1 MAFKK
6 GLIFFIIVISS
17 LFAFRFFL
25 CKQENTIVINYTL
38 NYETD
43 SWHKNKTGLLWA
55 LSYLGAEL
63 PKASFESSI
72 KWIDTTTFKLSFDK
86 LGFNSK
92 ALNAIQQLTDSIKQT
107 EQYQKNGHIDLAQ
120 FVVLTIGSSW
130 HYYAITGFPKN
141 YQTYLN
147 EHNFSNAKQFPIT
160 NSTVSKHHR
169 LIKFMISDS
178 ILKTV
183 FIADE
188 GTGNLRDGNFEVQF
202 HEVMD
207 VMPNGQLRF
216 AIYNAQNNLVADSP
230 KSFGEAGKPAKC
242 IWCHEI
248 VFQPLFVETDSLFGE
263 INPRE
268 FQHIIEKQN
277 FVLKAY
283 REKLKSDID
292 FNKTQD
298 HSFMELL
305 YISYMEPS
313 IKKLSKEWNIEEA
326 RIKVL
331 FKDEITHH
339 HNEFDFLNNI
349 YFRNNIEKHSPYQ
362 FIQVSEDVREPS
374 GYEPNFIKK

>member
-6 GLIFFIIVISS
+6 GLILFIAIIIT
-17 LFAFRFFL
+17 LLAFRFFQ

-38 NYETD
+38 NYEAD

-63 PKASFESSI
+63 PKTSFENSI

-92 ALNAIQQLTDSIKQT
+92 ALSAIQQLTDSIKQT

-141 YQTYLN
+141 YQTYLD
-147 EHNFSNAKQFPIT
+147 EHNFKNAKKFPIT
-160 NSTVSKHHR
+160 NSSVSKHHR
-169 LIKFMISDS
+169 LIKFMMSDS
-178 ILKTV
+178 ILKSV

-188 GTGNLRDGNFEVQF
+188 GIGNLKDGNFEVQF

-216 AIYNAQNNLVADSP
+216 AIYNAQNNLVANSP
-230 KSFGEAGKPAKC
+230 KRFGEAGKPAKC

-248 VFQPLFVETDSLFGE
+248 VFQPLFVETDSLSGE

-268 FQHIIEKQN
+268 FQNIIEKQN
-277 FVLKAY
+277 YALKAY

-292 FNKTQD
+292 FSKTQD
-298 HSFMELL
+298 HSLMELL

-313 IKKLSKEWNIEEA
+313 IKKLAKEWNMEEA
-326 RIKVL
+326 RIKLL
-331 FKDEITHH
+331 FKNEMAHQHH
-339 HNEFDFLNNI
+339 EFDFLTNI
-349 YFRNNIEKHSPYQ
+349 YFRTNIEKHSPYK

-374 GYEPNFIKK
+374 SYEPNFITE